1 MKVRVWG
8 RWGTVLK
15 EKEEQWQKS
24 LVFANSSCPQITD
37 DESKTLCR
45 VSSEALDKLES
56 GERGIMRKVSLKN
69 GAMERQWG
77 QDPGGKRFQGPKTKE
92 KEITLELEDES

>member
-8 RWGTVLK
+8 QWGTVLK
-15 EKEEQWQKS
+15 EKEEQDKKLGVCNS
-24 LVFANSSCPQITD
+24 LCPQITD

-56 GERGIMRKVSLKN
+56 RERGIMRKVSSKWSHGEAVGSRSRWEKIP
-69 GAMERQWG
+69 GA
-77 QDPGGKRFQGPKTKE
+77 KTK
-92 KEITLELEDES
+92 KKKKLPLN